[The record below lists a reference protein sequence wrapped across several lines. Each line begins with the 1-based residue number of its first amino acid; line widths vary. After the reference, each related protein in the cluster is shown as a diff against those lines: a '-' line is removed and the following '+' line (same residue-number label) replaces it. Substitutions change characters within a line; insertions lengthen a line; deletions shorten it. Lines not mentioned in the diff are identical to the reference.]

1 MAAAWPTLEA
11 LKQSLDV
18 GDTTDWDDEQ
28 HLEGVRQAAIEQ
40 VKLDVGDWDDVA
52 DSPDF
57 SLARAAMLLAVRIA
71 KAPAEGVPVAAVV
84 AGSDPAYQR
93 LLKGH
98 RRRFAI
104 G

>member
-1 MAAAWPTLEA
+1 MDWPTLAA

-18 GDTTDWDDEQ
+18 TSDDWDGEA

-40 VKLDVGDWDDVA
+40 VKLDVGDWDDQA
-52 DSPDF
+52 DSPDA
-57 SLARAAMLLAVRIA
+57 SLSRAAHLLAIRIARA
-71 KAPAEGVPVAAVV
+71 PSEGVSVAELANN
-84 AGSDPAYQR
+84 DPAYGR

-104 G
+104 A

>member
-1 MAAAWPTLEA
+1 MAAWPTLAA
-11 LKQSLDV
+11 LKQTLDV
-18 GDTTDWDDEQ
+18 TSDDWDSEH
-28 HLEGVRQAAIEQ
+28 HLEGVRLAAIAQ

-52 DSPDF
+52 DVPDD
-57 SLARAAMLLAVRIA
+57 SLARAAHLLAVRIA
-71 KAPAEGVPVAAVV
+71 RAPSQAPVEAAR
-84 AGSDPAYQR
+84 SDPDYGR

>member
-1 MAAAWPTLEA
+1 MAAWPTLAA
-11 LKQSLDV
+11 LKQTLDV
-18 GDTTDWDDEQ
+18 TSNDWDSAD
-28 HLEGVRQAAIEQ
+28 HLEGVRLAAIAQ

-52 DSPDF
+52 DVPDD
-57 SLARAAMLLAVRIA
+57 SLARAAHLLAVRIA
-71 KAPAEGVPVAAVV
+71 REPSQAPSET
-84 AGSDPAYQR
+84 SRLDPGYQR

>member
-1 MAAAWPTLEA
+1 MAAWPTLAE
-11 LKQSLDV
+11 LKQTLDV
-18 GDTTDWDDEQ
+18 DTTDWDDEA

-40 VKLDVGDWDDVA
+40 VKLDIGDWDDTS
-52 DSPDF
+52 DEPDA
-57 SLARAAMLLAVRIA
+57 SLVRAAMLLAVRIA
-71 KAPAEGVPVAAVV
+71 KAPSESSEAVTWAARRQD
-84 AGSDPAYQR
+84 AAYER